1 MKIDVADRQFLKR
14 KSRGEWLDLL
24 AGSRVISIRSSDG
37 DDSTFP
43 VPTGVRPHDNLL
55 CMTFDDS
62 TGVDDWPGHELPLL
76 FDAAAAMKVAR
87 FVSDDSLPLV
97 VQCTAGI
104 SRSGAIG
111 FAFDEFFNIRDGR
124 NPTDH
129 DYFVAHNPQ
138 VRPNALVLRL
148 MREALAASAR
158 DANQLLQ

>member
-1 MKIDVADRQFLKR
+1 MKIDVVDRQFLKR
-14 KSRGEWLDLL
+14 KSKVEWLELL

-37 DDSTFP
+37 WDDVFP
-43 VPTGVRPHDNLL
+43 VPPGVRPNDNLL

-62 TGVDDWPGHELPLL
+62 TGIDDWPGNDLPIL
-76 FDAAAAMKVAR
+76 FDADAAMKVVR
-87 FVSDDSLPLV
+87 FVRNDSLPLV

-111 FAFDEFFNIRDGR
+111 FAFDEFFNVRDNR
-124 NPTDH
+124 NPADH

-148 MREALAASAR
+148 MQVALGMVPIA
-158 DANQLLQ
+158 